1 MRSLVEVKIKWIKN
15 EVGIMR
21 LRLSTAEA
29 VIAAAKAAVA
39 DQGFP
44 PVSISVVDEAAH
56 LIAFSRMDGT
66 FLGGI
71 DVAHRKARTAAL
83 FNVHSAVLGGLLQPG
98 SPAYSVSN
106 SNGGLI
112 GIGGGVV
119 LRDAEGLIM
128 GAVGVSGGSVD
139 EDEAIAQ
146 AASAA
151 I

>member
-1 MRSLVEVKIKWIKN
+1 MKLDLV
-15 EVGIMR
+15 
-21 LRLSTAEA
+21 TAES
-29 VIAAAKAAVA
+29 VIAAAKAAIA
-39 DQGFP
+39 DKGFP

-56 LIAFSRMDGT
+56 LVAFTRMDGT

-83 FNVHSAVLGGLLQPG
+83 FNVNSAALGDFLRPG

-119 LRDAEGLIM
+119 LRDGQGRLM

-146 AASAA
+146 AAAA
-151 I
+151 AV